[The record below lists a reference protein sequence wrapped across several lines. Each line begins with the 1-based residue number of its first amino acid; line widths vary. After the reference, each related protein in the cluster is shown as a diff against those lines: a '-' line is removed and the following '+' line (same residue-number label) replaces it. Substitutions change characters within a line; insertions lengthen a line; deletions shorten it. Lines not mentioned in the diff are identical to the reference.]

1 MFSVLFIVKHRCSVL
16 DIQLK
21 REPDDAWSVSIS
33 HAAEVLENWN
43 LIGFQVS
50 NTLVII
56 SFSCP
61 ALQTEKSGL
70 QLHWVWHPLGRKV
83 TVLSLGFPFRLPF
96 TVVWVQIDIP
106 PGRIQHYLREWCE
119 HNIHTLTRFNFTQF
133 IEHLC
138 SVCQIRMCCLYS
150 LCHCISPGFEI

>member
-1 MFSVLFIVKHRCSVL
+1 MFCIRHPTKERTWWCLVCVHFTCCRSFGKLESYWFSSE
-16 DIQLK
+16 QY
-21 REPDDAWSVSIS
+21 IS
-33 HAAEVLENWN
+33 YNN
-43 LIGFQVS
+43 
-50 NTLVII
+50 I

-96 TVVWVQIDIP
+96 TVVWVQIDIW
-106 PGRIQHYLREWCE
+106 PGRIQHYLREWCR

-138 SVCQIRMCCLYS
+138 SVCQIRMCRLYS